1 MFEAMIK
8 KMSVFVNNSRGT
20 KILLDQV
27 KHHVANAIF
36 VPFFVVKKEFDFVKN
51 NTLLLFNN

>member
-27 KHHVANAIF
+27 KHPVANAIF
-36 VPFFVVKKEFDFVKN
+36 VPFFVVKKELDLQKN
-51 NTLLLFNN
+51 NIFIVVQ